1 MRWTKK
7 EDKAVI
13 SVLKRVTRKSDAVTL
28 LKEEIPY
35 RTTSAIQQR
44 VMKMSSK
51 SRKPLEQK
59 TKQLKVEVK
68 GRTVLIHL

>member
-7 EDKAVI
+7 EDKIVMN
-13 SVLKRVTRKSDAVTL
+13 VLKRTSRKSDAVTL
-28 LKEEIPY
+28 IREEIPY

-44 VMKMSSK
+44 VMKVTKKTPS
-51 SRKPLEQK
+51 EQR
-59 TKQLKVEVK
+59 TKQLRVEVK